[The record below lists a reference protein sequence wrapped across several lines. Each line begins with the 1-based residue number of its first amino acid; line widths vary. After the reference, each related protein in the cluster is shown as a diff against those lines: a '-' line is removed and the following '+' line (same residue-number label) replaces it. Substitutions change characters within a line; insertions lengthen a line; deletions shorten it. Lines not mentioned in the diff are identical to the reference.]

1 MAEIKT
7 PNGLVVGLI
16 IDNPLGGPV
25 ETVEEKPVEEKPPV
39 KRGGRSPK
47 K

>member
-1 MAEIKT
+1 MAEIMT

-16 IDNPLGGPV
+16 IESAPD
-25 ETVEEKPVEEKPPV
+25 EIEKEPPAQEKKPAT
-39 KRGGRSPK
+39 RTGRSPK

>member
-1 MAEIKT
+1 MAEIMT

-16 IDNPLGGPV
+16 IDNAPDDIEKEQPV
-25 ETVEEKPVEEKPPV
+25 QEKKPAARV
-39 KRGGRSPK
+39 GRSPK